1 MSCQYLM
8 LLLEALVLK
17 RRNMRFQNMPKIYL
31 QEMLL
36 LEIFIVFRLNSLT
49 QENIISRVGD

>member
-1 MSCQYLM
+1 
-8 LLLEALVLK
+8 
-17 RRNMRFQNMPKIYL
+17 
-31 QEMLL
+31 MLL